1 MPTTDAA
8 NTFRLLITFA
18 DDTGGAVRQ
27 LELHDMVYGWGVM
40 VIYYAIHPETETKHA
55 DPVLSRSVAFSSRW
69 ASSASSIPAVVGAV
83 ALFYYPAAVEGKDLR
98 RSSDRS
104 SAIAMAALMLGYLSV
119 IRSGLFYELADK
131 FGINLMFRDVL
142 FAYYQDF
149 YEISPAFLGQGSRF
163 IYEYGVEHAMD
174 SLSVTA
180 VHNVFLEFYIEMGFW
195 CWCAWL
201 IFELSFRVRRV
212 IDRYSVCTGGCAD
225 GDELL
230 CVLHLPDGQHLLL
243 LSHQCYV
250 PHGGHGMVL

>member
-1 MPTTDAA
+1 
-8 NTFRLLITFA
+8 
-18 DDTGGAVRQ
+18 
-27 LELHDMVYGWGVM
+27 M
-40 VIYYAIHPETETKHA
+40 VIYYAIHPEAK
-55 DPVLSRSVAFSSRW
+55 RSTRILCFLVSCFFFTLGFKRI
-69 ASSASSIPAVVGAV
+69 SIPAVVGAI
-83 ALFYYPAAVEGKDLR
+83 ALFYILR
-98 RSSDRS
+98 RWKEKNLRRLAFV
-104 SAIAMAALMLGYLSV
+104 SAIAMVALMLGYLSV

-212 IDRYSVCTGGCAD
+212 IDRYSVVPGA
-225 GDELL
+225 
-230 CVLHLPDGQHLLL
+230 VLMAMNFYVFFTFLTDNTSFYYPINVMYRMAVMVW
-243 LSHQCYV
+243 CYEKMEQEGV
-250 PHGGHGMVL
+250 RHHSVMSAGKLRTLRQDREFFQKQTRWQS